1 MKYAKK
7 AGYIA
12 ALILFLIFTAGPFVW
27 TFIISITPDHAMFA
41 PTPELLPGEVTFENY
56 KELFSG
62 GQRGSRFFESMYNS
76 LRAVAITLCIGVPV
90 AVMSAY
96 ALSRMEF
103 KGRKV
108 IKNLLL
114 ITMVIPVM
122 ATIIPLY
129 QMFAAGKM
137 LDDIFWLSMVYVSSY
152 LPMAVWLISNYFA
165 TIPEEL
171 EEAALIDGCGKF
183 VSFFRIILPLSYPI
197 ILSVILIMFLN
208 TWSQFQIP
216 LILASSM
223 ETKPMAIVVSEF
235 MTKDTIQYGLIAA
248 AGMLALIPPALTAL
262 IFPDATE
269 SIGQNAFADCYNL
282 RSVSFGR
289 GMKEIGTYSF
299 TGYDWTGT
307 GQGGC
312 PLLGEIICRA
322 TTPPT
327 LEESY
332 GSGPFGG
339 SYEIIAGSKA
349 ETRVI
354 HLPESDDP
362 SLSTGGGYV
371 NSGWVQLTMAPYNF
385 TFVYDV
391 EPTGTWK

>member
-262 IFPDATE
+262 IFRKYLISGITM
-269 SIGQNAFADCYNL
+269 G
-282 RSVSFGR
+282 SVKG
-289 GMKEIGTYSF
+289 
-299 TGYDWTGT
+299 
-307 GQGGC
+307 
-312 PLLGEIICRA
+312 
-322 TTPPT
+322 
-327 LEESY
+327 
-332 GSGPFGG
+332 
-339 SYEIIAGSKA
+339 
-349 ETRVI
+349 
-354 HLPESDDP
+354 
-362 SLSTGGGYV
+362 
-371 NSGWVQLTMAPYNF
+371 
-385 TFVYDV
+385 
-391 EPTGTWK
+391 